1 LTTYET
7 VVGTGSVILY
17 KSIATMPE
25 TEKRRKKTGGTN
37 GFYVIERRNRASKLQ
52 FKSNVSWDI
61 LPTLHT

>member
-1 LTTYET
+1 MYDGL
-7 VVGTGSVILY
+7 
-17 KSIATMPE
+17 ATRLE